1 MVKISALKMLKSY
14 SLSIRFFEIKIHT
27 DVHIKRYLLRSIDRF
42 RIIYVKGNTVVV
54 TTLILPGSIWAN
66 VEQIRCHLAHYD
78 VFIVVNTVDN
88 LSVKE
93 GLPDEVDGRF

>member
-1 MVKISALKMLKSY
+1 M
-14 SLSIRFFEIKIHT
+14 
-27 DVHIKRYLLRSIDRF
+27 
-42 RIIYVKGNTVVV
+42 KGNTVVV